1 MKFLIDQ
8 QLPATLAGW
17 FAERGFEAVHVR
29 DIGMRSAPDS
39 VIWAHAMET
48 GAIVVTK
55 DEDFAVRRAQI
66 VGPQVLWLR
75 IGNATNVKLR
85 EHLERIWNETVICL
99 ERGEA
104 IVEA

>member
-17 FAERGFEAVHVR
+17 FEERGFEAVHVR
-29 DIGMRSAPDS
+29 DLGMRAAPDEE
-39 VIWAHAMET
+39 IWAHAVTT
-48 GAIVVTK
+48 GAVVVTK
-55 DEDFAVRRAQI
+55 DEDFAILRAR
-66 VGPQVLWLR
+66 VGGLQVLWLR
-75 IGNATNVKLR
+75 IGNATNAKL
-85 EHLERIWNETVICL
+85 LDYLDRIWPQALSCL